1 MWKAGLA
8 AIVVLVIGTS
18 SGYASNVVAE
28 GRFQALKTEAS
39 MSLAQVGRLKSVLKL
54 TAEQQPLWPAIERA
68 FRELS
73 EAQEPAAAQGLV
85 QRIKHKAASVGL
97 NALAMRR
104 LAAAAYPLI
113 RTLTEEQKQSGLS
126 FARSSGLE
134 NIAAAF

>member
-126 FARSSGLE
+126 FARASGLDK
-134 NIAAAF
+134 IAAAF